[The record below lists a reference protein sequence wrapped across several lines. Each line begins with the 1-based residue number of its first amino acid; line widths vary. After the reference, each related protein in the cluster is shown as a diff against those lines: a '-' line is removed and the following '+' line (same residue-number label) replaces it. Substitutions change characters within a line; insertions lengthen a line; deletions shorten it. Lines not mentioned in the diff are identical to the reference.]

1 MNTTTKMEEW
11 NNCVDA
17 CAAQQLL
24 ENEAWNG
31 TQKV

>member
-11 NNCVDA
+11 NKSVDA
-17 CAAQQLL
+17 CAAQKLL

-31 TQKV
+31 MQEV